1 VANFVIDTNVWVMP
15 DREIHTLDTLP
26 LVACAET
33 CREWLMAL
41 RTGEN
46 QAVVDDTYTIVG
58 EYRRNLRQGGFGEKI
73 LNELMKTGRLIYRS
87 ASQLPGE
94 LGPEHFDPSD
104 QKFVAVAL
112 ASDPP
117 DPIVNAVDSDWS
129 EHRAALKQA
138 GLTIIELCPDCIAQE

>member
-1 VANFVIDTNVWVMP
+1 VANYVIDTNVWVMP
-15 DREIHTLDTLP
+15 DREIHTHDTMP

-33 CREWLMAL
+33 CREWLVAL

-46 QAVVDDTYTIVG
+46 QAVVDDTYTIIG

-73 LNELMKTGRLIYRS
+73 LNELMKTGQLIYRS
-87 ASQLPGE
+87 GSPLPDGAG
-94 LGPEHFDPSD
+94 LEHFDPSD

-129 EHRAALKQA
+129 EHRATLAQID
-138 GLTIIELCPDCIAQE
+138 LTVIELCPDCIAEG